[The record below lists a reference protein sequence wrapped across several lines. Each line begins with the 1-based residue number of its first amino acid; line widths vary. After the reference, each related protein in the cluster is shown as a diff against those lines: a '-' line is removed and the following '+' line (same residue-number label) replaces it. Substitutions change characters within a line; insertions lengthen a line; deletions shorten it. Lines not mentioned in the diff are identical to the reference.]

1 MDLDL
6 QPEIQT
12 LKVCTLIYD
21 ICVWHTLVKNKQMM
35 YVIYDI
41 GCQSLHGCE
50 WRCRCF
56 LSLFRQLC
64 KCSFFVLC
72 YMWPDTPLRL
82 FSAPALKVTFLSQ
95 DIMALLRS
103 LNLTQWS
110 RDANTGCPI
119 DIVPCGIRIFDIKGR
134 SKNMNSINLPRRP
147 MLFLDRGRK
156 FFRKN

>member
-1 MDLDL
+1 MELQYVHLYYFVGLDL

-72 YMWPDTPLRL
+72 YMWPDTPLGL
-82 FSAPALKVTFLSQ
+82 FSAPALKVTFFSQ
-95 DIMALLRS
+95 EIIVTNIYVFRGSSQVS
-103 LNLTQWS
+103 LMTWICLHFCFQLE
-110 RDANTGCPI
+110 CY
-119 DIVPCGIRIFDIKGR
+119 
-134 SKNMNSINLPRRP
+134 
-147 MLFLDRGRK
+147 
-156 FFRKN
+156 

>member
-1 MDLDL
+1 MYIFTTLLLLGLDL

-72 YMWPDTPLRL
+72 YMWPANPLGL
-82 FSAPALKVTFLSQ
+82 FSAPAWKVTFFSLEFILLLNECSLSSSNRSGSSVLEKSNVFKK
-95 DIMALLRS
+95 IAEECLLVE
-103 LNLTQWS
+103 N
-110 RDANTGCPI
+110 
-119 DIVPCGIRIFDIKGR
+119 
-134 SKNMNSINLPRRP
+134 
-147 MLFLDRGRK
+147 
-156 FFRKN
+156 

>member
-1 MDLDL
+1 MELQYVHLYYFVGLDL

-82 FSAPALKVTFLSQ
+82 FSASVLKVTFFVIIYYGFCQILE
-95 DIMALLRS
+95 
-103 LNLTQWS
+103 LN
-110 RDANTGCPI
+110 PI
-119 DIVPCGIRIFDIKGR
+119 DLGWTHSADFCT
-134 SKNMNSINLPRRP
+134 N
-147 MLFLDRGRK
+147 
-156 FFRKN
+156 

>member
-1 MDLDL
+1 
-6 QPEIQT
+6 
-12 LKVCTLIYD
+12 
-21 ICVWHTLVKNKQMM
+21 MM

-72 YMWPDTPLRL
+72 YMWPDTPFGL

-95 DIMALLRS
+95 EIMVLVRS
-103 LNLTQWS
+103 LKLIQLILIEPILLMGLLLSNALFVFS
-110 RDANTGCPI
+110 SSSIYVTGIFLSSPI
-119 DIVPCGIRIFDIKGR
+119 ACVACERTELLETEICVVVVVIGHICSF
-134 SKNMNSINLPRRP
+134 
-147 MLFLDRGRK
+147 
-156 FFRKN
+156 